1 MTKLEMIQKL
11 VQKTKVSEKEAE
23 TALEFTDWDLL
34 DAALLLERERGGDR
48 TAYTTERQAP
58 PPQEEAPEVKD
69 RRWVRIL
76 KKIWAML
83 KKAVEYGNRNHF
95 QIHRKEETVLELP
108 VTVLVILIIAA
119 FWVTIPL
126 LVLGLFLGCRYS
138 FIGPDLGKAIVNG
151 AMDAAA
157 KTAEKVKEEVA
168 KD

>member
-1 MTKLEMIQKL
+1 MDKLTYVFPL
-11 VQKTKVSEKEAE
+11 A
-23 TALEFTDWDLL
+23 TAAF
-34 DAALLLERERGGDR
+34 LLLLFSELVPLLREPLP
-48 TAYTTERQAP
+48 AP
-58 PPQEEAPEVKD
+58 RAED
-69 RRWVRIL
+69 RRWVRIA
-76 KKIWAML
+76 KKIWTVL